1 MIRKDLTKVHCEVTG
16 SICTQS
22 FEEESTGSNTKTT
35 QEQETDIYLCLRI
48 TAEDKKVRRKKVKFE
63 DGAEVVNTVCKR
75 PPEISSSNS
84 SSSSSSLDQKHHK
97 KKAKG
102 LPLKVYILSKATR
115 RLQLNV
121 Y

>member
-22 FEEESTGSNTKTT
+22 FEEESTGSNAKTT

-63 DGAEVVNTVCKR
+63 DGVEFVNTICKR
-75 PPEISSSNS
+75 PPEIS

-102 LPLKVYILSKATR
+102 LPLKV
-115 RLQLNV
+115 
-121 Y
+121 